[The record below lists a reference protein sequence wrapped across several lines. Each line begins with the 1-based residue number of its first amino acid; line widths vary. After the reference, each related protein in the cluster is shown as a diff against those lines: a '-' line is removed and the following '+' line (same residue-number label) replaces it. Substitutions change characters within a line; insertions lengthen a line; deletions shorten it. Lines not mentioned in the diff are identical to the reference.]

1 MKTADPE
8 RTAQAC
14 RFYGALL
21 QAYPA
26 SFRRDYDDILVQHFR
41 DEYRHA
47 LVSRKRFRLLR
58 LWVFILF
65 DFLRSLLREYQEEV
79 STMVKKYFF
88 VFCAIAAGIFTPM
101 MFFFMGAKYDYYID
115 HVLIIPFWF
124 QILTQALFVGFGALA
139 LFGIAKATD
148 SHFIFQLLSI
158 LVLISAAV
166 LLPTPIFGGRGTGT
180 VMSELHLNEDHVA
193 PYIFLG
199 YFVLIGIIAIVAL
212 LKRKWLPGVT
222 LLMVF
227 LPIPI
232 MIVGNLL
239 QFDFLFLVYGQPNWY
254 STLYIIFTG
263 IAWFVIAWWL
273 SRENKVASLP
283 SVLEAA

>member
-1 MKTADPE
+1 MKTPDPE

-21 QAYPA
+21 RAYPA

-47 LVSRKRFRLLR
+47 LASGKRFPLLR
-58 LWVFILF
+58 FWVFILL
-65 DFLRSLLREYQEEV
+65 DFLRSLLMEVQEEV
-79 STMVKKYFF
+79 VMMVKKNFY
-88 VFCAIAAGIFTPM
+88 VYSAIAAGIFTPM
-101 MFFFMGAKYDYYID
+101 MFFFRGAKYNYID
-115 HVLIIPFWF
+115 HVLNIPYWF
-124 QILTQALFVGFGALA
+124 QILTQALFIGFGALA

-158 LVLISAAV
+158 LVLISAVV

-180 VMSELHLNEDHVA
+180 VMSELNLNEDHVA

-199 YFVLIGIIAIVAL
+199 YFVLTGIIAIVAL

-222 LLMVF
+222 LLMYF

-232 MIVGNLL
+232 NIAGNLL